1 MATKDKLYNGVVVQ
15 GDTVTPV
22 DSAKAAT
29 AIAQQQIKNNAGV
42 KVPETA
48 NPIIGDTTQ
57 QPTQQQTQQ
66 TQQQAP
72 TQSAA
77 GSLMN
82 MPGVSDATKQALGN
96 LVTNGYQPSQTVNAA
111 LNELNSIIAKQPG
124 AFQSQYSAQLN
135 NLLNQILNREAF
147 SYDAASDPMY
157 RMYREMYTQQGKQAM
172 EDTMGRAAALTGGYG
187 NSYATTAAQ
196 QAYQG
201 SLQQLNQIIPE
212 LYAQARQAYA
222 DEGDLL
228 MSQYG
233 ALGDAYGREY
243 GEYQDMYNRWL
254 ADRDFAQNQ
263 YTDERNFDYGSYSD
277 QLNTWSGIAGMEQDQ
292 FNTDRNYQLQ
302 LDAMAQDQQRYDQ
315 ETAQRDQE
323 YALEL
328 ALAMAEAGK
337 TPSAELLA
345 RAGFSQADI
354 DAILKGK
361 GSTTTKSTSTKKSTS
376 GGSKTTAPTTGVLED
391 TYYDSR
397 ISNLANDNAAELEAK
412 KKQEAFEEWK
422 KKYGG
427 SGVKEVTPWS
437 VNTIKR

>member
-1 MATKDKLYNGVVVQ
+1 MATKTIIDLNKT
-15 GDTVTPV
+15 GDRIVNEN
-22 DSAKAAT
+22 KNM
-29 AIAQQQIKNNAGV
+29 NNAIQGIV
-42 KVPETA
+42 DNA
-48 NPIIGDTTQ
+48 TTQ
-57 QPTQQQTQQ
+57 LQSKLPTAKPVTADPTVQDVPKADNTQINNQQNIN
-66 TQQQAP
+66 
-72 TQSAA
+72 SSA

-157 RMYREMYTQQGKQAM
+157 RMFREMYTQQGKQAM

-243 GEYQDMYNRWL
+243 SEYQDMYNRWL
-254 ADRDFAQNQ
+254 ADRDFAQDQ

-361 GSTTTKSTSTKKSTS
+361 STTTTKSTSTKKSTS
-376 GGSKTTAPTTGVLED
+376 GGSKTTTAPTTGVLED

>member
-1 MATKDKLYNGVVVQ
+1 MATKTILDLNKT
-15 GDTVTPV
+15 GDRIVNEN
-22 DSAKAAT
+22 KNM
-29 AIAQQQIKNNAGV
+29 NNAIQGIV
-42 KVPETA
+42 DNA
-48 NPIIGDTTQ
+48 TTQ
-57 QPTQQQTQQ
+57 LQSKLPTAKPVTADPTVQDVPKADNTQINNQQNIN
-66 TQQQAP
+66 
-72 TQSAA
+72 SSA

-157 RMYREMYTQQGKQAM
+157 RMFREMYTQQGKQAM

-243 GEYQDMYNRWL
+243 GEWQDMYNRWL

-302 LDAMAQDQQRYDQ
+302 LDAMAQEQQRYDQ

-361 GSTTTKSTSTKKSTS
+361 GTTTTKSTSTKKSTS
-376 GGSKTTAPTTGVLED
+376 GGSKTTTAPTTGVLED